1 MKKLIL
7 ILTITLS
14 CSMSAFAG
22 HGVERGLVKIDNGGL
37 LGSEITSFISR
48 KLMACAS
55 GVANEVF
62 NVMKVKLKKDVV
74 DNGIVDYYYTVDLG
88 YLVNGEN
95 MAGLEVK
102 IIDWSLSNYDS
113 IDQKISFEVS
123 QDNSGLCK

>member
-7 ILTITLS
+7 ILTLS
-14 CSMSAFAG
+14 LLSAQSFAG
-22 HGVERGLVKIDNGGL
+22 HGVERGLVKIEDGGL
-37 LGSEITSFISR
+37 INREISEFMSH
-48 KLMACAS
+48 KLTGCAS
-55 GVANEVF
+55 GVANEAF
-62 NVMKVKLKKDVV
+62 NVMNVKLKKDVV

-88 YLVNGEN
+88 YSVNGEN